1 MKNIFEYICPPIDIE
16 TINID
21 ELNSDNLNNDMSNN
35 SISEKQNTMKTLNQY
50 INEKLVLKKDT
61 HNYDFKI
68 DIDAASDAKAL
79 LKGIE
84 EVYGK
89 TGIHAEDGKYQNV
102 IFSGE
107 TLDDFL
113 KVCGLISVAWNME
126 GTDSMMDYN
135 GNAQDENDLAFYVPD
150 CPEIKENIDTIEKY
164 ANLWIKWFENNEFE
178 YR

>member
-1 MKNIFEYICPPIDIE
+1 MKKLID
-16 TINID
+16 
-21 ELNSDNLNNDMSNN
+21 
-35 SISEKQNTMKTLNQY
+35 Y
-50 INEKLVLKKDT
+50 INEKLVINKNSKMG
-61 HNYDFKI
+61 YSFKI
-68 DIDAASDAKAL
+68 DIDSASDAKAL
-79 LKGIE
+79 LKEIE

-89 TGIHAEDGKYQNV
+89 TSIHIEDGKYQNV

-150 CPEIKENIDTIEKY
+150 CPEIRENIDTIEKY
-164 ANLWIKWFENNEFE
+164 ANIWIKWFENNEFE

>member
-1 MKNIFEYICPPIDIE
+1 MKKLID
-16 TINID
+16 
-21 ELNSDNLNNDMSNN
+21 
-35 SISEKQNTMKTLNQY
+35 Y
-50 INEKLVLKKDT
+50 INEKLVINKNSKT
-61 HNYDFKI
+61 GYSFKI

-79 LKGIE
+79 LKGIK
-84 EVYGK
+84 EVYGE
-89 TGIHAEDGKYQNV
+89 TGIHAEDGKYENV

-135 GNAQDENDLAFYVPD
+135 GNAQDDNDLAFYVPD
-150 CPEIKENIDTIEKY
+150 CPEIRENIDTIEKY

>member
-1 MKNIFEYICPPIDIE
+1 MKKLID
-16 TINID
+16 
-21 ELNSDNLNNDMSNN
+21 
-35 SISEKQNTMKTLNQY
+35 Y
-50 INEKLVLKKDT
+50 INEKLVINKTSKT
-61 HNYDFKI
+61 GYSFKI

-79 LKGIE
+79 LKGIK
-84 EVYGK
+84 EVYGE
-89 TGIHAEDGKYQNV
+89 TGIHAEDGKYENV

-135 GNAQDENDLAFYVPD
+135 GNAQDDNDLAFYVPD
-150 CPEIKENIDTIEKY
+150 CPEIRENIDTIEKY

>member
-1 MKNIFEYICPPIDIE
+1 MKNLIE
-16 TINID
+16 
-21 ELNSDNLNNDMSNN
+21 
-35 SISEKQNTMKTLNQY
+35 Y
-50 INEKLVLKKDT
+50 INEKLVINKNSKT
-61 HNYDFKI
+61 GYSFKI
-68 DIDAASDAKAL
+68 DIESASDAKAF

-89 TGIHAEDGKYQNV
+89 NDIHVEDGKYQNV
-102 IFSGE
+102 IFTGE

-126 GTDSMMDYN
+126 GTESMMDYN
-135 GNAQDENDLAFYVPD
+135 GNGEDENDLAFYVPD
-150 CPEIKENIDTIEKY
+150 CPEIRENIDTIEKY